1 MTKDAYYKIGVFILA
16 LCAITWMFLPNSWG
30 EESRD
35 RRSRDDRAGR
45 LVDRDRDGYPS
56 TVDCNDRN
64 ASIYP
69 GATEIPNDG
78 IDQDCNG
85 VDLVTTGGGSSGG
98 GSTGGGTGAT
108 GHANLTWDGSP
119 GVCLSCHKEQAK
131 EMYASTHYQWQG
143 EALYR
148 TSGPLMQGKISNAV
162 NSYCINIIGNWG
174 DCGACHV
181 GLGALPVPTSAPT
194 DSQLKNIDCLVCH
207 QRDYKRVKVND
218 TFVPDTVNMTI
229 TLNKA
234 VQTVHLPERSNCLA
248 CHAKAGGGDAVKRGD
263 LALATAKTTDV
274 NYDRHMS
281 VAGADMKCQ
290 ECHVTENHRIAGRGS
305 DLRQTDLDVEMACT
319 NCHTT
324 KTATS
329 GHSTADINRHVTRV
343 ACQTCH
349 IPTYAKNA
357 SDTAADEATETHRTW
372 LSSNATAIPYHPAS
386 TKANNLTPKYR
397 FWNRYS
403 YNYILREAA
412 QLDTKTGA
420 YPTSRP
426 DGAVNDTSPDN
437 KLYPFKYKTAEQ
449 PMRTKTKELIA
460 LDTSV
465 YFRSTDA
472 QNRATLATK
481 AGLKNMG
488 YPENDA
494 FSWVKTD
501 TFQLLNHQV
510 SPPSQALACAA
521 CHGSTTRMNL
531 KGDLGYGLKSSE
543 TVVCSQC
550 HEREGNPGFK
560 SVHEKHVKDKKY
572 DCSRCHSFTRPER
585 GLR

>member
-1 MTKDAYYKIGVFILA
+1 
-16 LCAITWMFLPNSWG
+16 MFLSNSWG
-30 EESRD
+30 ADSNPIKTLENRASRL
-35 RRSRDDRAGR
+35 A
-45 LVDRDRDGYPS
+45 DRDRDGYPS

-69 GATEIPNDG
+69 GAPEIANDG

-85 VDLVTTGGGSSGG
+85 VDLVTTGGGSGESNP
-98 GSTGGGTGAT
+98 
-108 GHANLTWDGSP
+108 HAKLTWDGSP

-131 EMYASTHYQWQG
+131 EMYASTHYQWEG

-148 TSGPLMQGKISNAV
+148 TSGPPMQGKISNAV
-162 NSYCINIIGNWG
+162 NSYCINILGNWG
-174 DCGACHV
+174 DCGNCHV
-181 GLGALPVPTSAPT
+181 GLGAKPVPASSPT
-194 DSQLKNIDCLVCH
+194 DDQLKNIDCLVCH
-207 QRDYKRVKVND
+207 QKDYKRVKVNG
-218 TFVPDTVNMTI
+218 TFVPDTATMTM

-234 VQTVHLPERSNCLA
+234 VQTVHLPERSSCLS

-263 LALATAKTTDV
+263 LALATANTSDMLF
-274 NYDRHMS
+274 DRHMAVS
-281 VAGADMKCQ
+281 GADMKCQ
-290 ECHVTENHRIAGRGS
+290 ECHITEKHRIAGRGS

-319 NCHTT
+319 NCHTN
-324 KTATS
+324 KTTTG
-329 GHSTADINRHVTRV
+329 GHGTEDINRHVARV

-357 SDTAADEATETHRTW
+357 SDTTANEATETHRTW
-372 LSSNATAIPYHPAS
+372 LSSTSTAVPYHPAS

-403 YNYILREAA
+403 YNYVLGEAA
-412 QLDTKTGA
+412 QIDPKTGA

-426 DGAVNDTSPDN
+426 DGAVDDTSPDN

-449 PMRTKTKELIA
+449 PMRDKTKELIA
-460 LDTSV
+460 LDTNI
-465 YFRSTDA
+465 YFRSPDA
-472 QNRATLATK
+472 QNRATLAVK
-481 AGLKNMG
+481 AGILNMG
-488 YPENDA
+488 YNPENEA
-494 FSWVKTD
+494 FSWVMTD

-510 SPPSQALACAA
+510 SPPSQALNCAA

-531 KGDLGYGLKSSE
+531 KGELGYGMKASE
-543 TVVCSQC
+543 ALVCSQC